1 MRDFYTNEV
10 IPLNVEA
17 DAIERVLKNAT
28 EALENSKYDIF
39 DIGEAARQERESLTA
54 EFQRVMEELSATI
67 QAVDRL
73 EEQYRRARVRL
84 VEVSRDFKRYGE
96 KDIREAYENATQLQ
110 LSLTV
115 NREKETNLKNKRD
128 ELHKRIRN
136 VERTIERAES
146 LFSQMNVVLEYLSGD
161 LGHVTR
167 ILESA
172 KNRQMLGL
180 KIILAQEEERRRI
193 AREIH
198 DGPAQ
203 SMANLILRTDIA
215 ERMLAKGELG
225 VVKQELGDLKRNVRT
240 ELEEVRK
247 IIFNLRP
254 MTLDD
259 LGLVPTIR
267 KLTQDFE
274 EKTKIRTK
282 FELRGKE
289 RRLNGGMEV
298 ALFRLVQESLNNVA
312 KHAQATFVT
321 VEMSFAAEGWVR
333 VVVADNGVGFD
344 LPRWNARAH
353 AGDTASFGLVG
364 MQERVELLEGKFEI
378 ESNVNAGTKIAIE
391 IPLDDGTK
399 EDANHG

>member
-1 MRDFYTNEV
+1 V
-10 IPLNVEA
+10 NVEV
-17 DAIERVLKNAT
+17 DAVERVLKSAT
-28 EALENSKYDIF
+28 EALESGKYQIYE
-39 DIGEAARQERESLTA
+39 ISESARQEQEALKREL
-54 EFQRVMEELSATI
+54 QQVMEDLNETI
-67 QAVDRL
+67 LLVDKM

-96 KDIREAYENATQLQ
+96 KDIRDAYENATQLQ
-110 LSLTV
+110 LTLTV
-115 NREKETNLKNKRD
+115 NREKEGNLKQKRD

-136 VERTIERAES
+136 VERTIERAEA

-161 LGHVTR
+161 LGQVTR

-172 KNRQMLGL
+172 KNRQLLGL

-215 ERMLAKGELG
+215 ERMLAKGELE
-225 VVKQELGDLKRNVRT
+225 VVKTELGELKRNVRM

-267 KLTQDFE
+267 KLTQDYE

-282 FELRGKE
+282 FELRGRE
-289 RRLNGGMEV
+289 RRLASAMEV
-298 ALFRLVQESLNNVA
+298 ALFRLVQESLTNVL
-312 KHAQATFVT
+312 KHADATYVS
-321 VEMSFAAEGWVR
+321 VEMSFPAEGVIR
-333 VVVADNGVGFD
+333 VVIIDNGIGFD
-344 LPRWNARAH
+344 VARWQSKVSS
-353 AGDTASFGLVG
+353 GGGASFGLVG
-364 MQERVELLEGKFEI
+364 MRERAELLEGKFEI

-391 IPLDDGTK
+391 VPLDDASK
-399 EDANHG
+399 EEVNHG